1 MKRWSHGDSG
11 KMQDLRKPLT
21 LESDLSWPRGR
32 QWREQVRQGCGWAGL
47 VDLSAQPEAL
57 GTCYQHIQQEHVG
70 KKFQEE
76 KLFEEI
82 YRNWAFP
89 GELAGI

>member
-1 MKRWSHGDSG
+1 MEGAGQAGVWVG
-11 KMQDLRKPLT
+11 
-21 LESDLSWPRGR
+21 
-32 QWREQVRQGCGWAGL
+32 AGL
-47 VDLSAQPEAL
+47 VDLSAQPEAP